1 MRIGVVTDSTCDL
14 PVATLKR
21 VGAMAAPLWVS
32 VGEESYRDWRDLEPG
47 TLYEWMHDQGLQLT
61 VRSPDPE
68 DFMAIYR
75 NAFSHYDMVLS
86 VHLSPRFS
94 RTYDNARQAAE
105 RLGVRERVVL
115 IDSGF
120 AGAGLAEVVLEVA
133 ARIRDGG
140 SAADAEAAAHTLR
153 RQLFG
158 VFSPTA
164 GDWGSADR
172 LLGKL
177 RERRRIA
184 RGQRPL
190 LGMQSGTM
198 LPLGWSRQDGVA
210 RAMAQQLHRHFG
222 SRPIAVAVAC
232 ASADQADLARL
243 REAVEAAGLNVLRG
257 RVQLIGPAL
266 STRLG
271 TGAAALFGRPLEHG

>member
-1 MRIGVVTDSTCDL
+1 MVTDSTCDL

-21 VGAMAAPLWVS
+21 MGALVAPLWVS
-32 VGEESYRDWRDLEPG
+32 VGDESYRDWQDLEPG
-47 TLYEWMHDQGLQLT
+47 TLYEWMRNQGLQFT

-68 DFMAIYR
+68 DFMTVYR

-94 RTYDNARQAAE
+94 RTFDNARQAAE
-105 RLGVRERVVL
+105 RLGVRERVRL

-120 AGAGLAEVVLEVA
+120 AGAGLAEVVLAVA
-133 ARIRDGG
+133 TLVRDGG
-140 SAADAEAAAHTLR
+140 SATDAEATAHTLS

-164 GDWGSADR
+164 GHWSSADR
-172 LLGKL
+172 LLGKI

-184 RGQRPL
+184 LGQRPL
-190 LGMQSGTM
+190 LAMKSGIM
-198 LPLGWSRQDGVA
+198 LPLGWSRQDRVA
-210 RAMAQQLHRHFG
+210 GAMVQQLQRHFG
-222 SRPIAVAVAC
+222 TTPIAVAVAC
-232 ASADQADLARL
+232 ASADQEELAHL
-243 REAVEAAGLNVLRG
+243 REAVEVAGLNVVRG

-266 STRLG
+266 ATRLG
-271 TGAAALFGRPLEHG
+271 PGSAALFGRPIEDD